1 MCRRRRRP
9 REHCRL
15 ASINTDAFQQPAPFT
30 IGTADRYPSDLREE
44 PIRNVDLT
52 ASKRFAVRDYTL
64 EFRADILNVFNHPQF
79 GFLDTFLGSPTFGQ
93 ATGTVNSAR
102 NVQLGLRFRF

>member
-1 MCRRRRRP
+1 M
-9 REHCRL
+9 
-15 ASINTDAFQQPAPFT
+15 
-30 IGTADRYPSDLREE
+30 
-44 PIRNVDLT
+44 DLT